1 MCGKIFNANYAFSQS
16 TVLPLIS
23 KEQDQIKIIALVKA
37 QLFPIPKILYAIY
50 VCAYIK
56 NLLWTETTYE
66 IQQAHPFWTS

>member
-56 NLLWTETTYE
+56 NLL
-66 IQQAHPFWTS
+66 